1 MKSVLKPHSIKN
13 WSSQDK
19 PREKLLSRGKSALS
33 DAELLSILLCC
44 GTPTLNVVDVAKGVL
59 QASGEDLSRLGDLS
73 VKELMKLKG
82 IGPAKAVAIVAACEL
97 GRRRKESDHAPRP
110 KFGNSRDAYKMLS
123 VELSG
128 LRHEE
133 FWVFLLDRANHV
145 LRKVQISRGGVSGT
159 VADPK
164 IIFKTAVDELACGI
178 VLAHNHP
185 SGNLSPSMADIE
197 LTKKLCA
204 AGKLLEIQVL
214 DHIIV
219 AGQNYFSFADEGM
232 LQA

>member
-19 PREKLLSRGKSALS
+19 PREKLLTRGKSALS
-33 DAELLSILLCC
+33 DAELLSILLCS
-44 GTPTLNVVDVAKGVL
+44 GTRTLNVVDVARGVL
-59 QASGEDLSRLGDLS
+59 KASGEDLSRLADLS

-82 IGPAKAVAIVAACEL
+82 IGPAKAIAIVAACEL
-97 GRRRKESDHAPRP
+97 GRRRKESDHGPRP
-110 KFGNSRDAYKMLS
+110 KLASSRDAYNMLS
-123 VELSG
+123 SELSS

-133 FWVFLLDRANHV
+133 FWIFLLDRANRV
-145 LRKVQISRGGVSGT
+145 LRKVQVSRGGVSGT

-178 VLAHNHP
+178 VLVHNHP
-185 SGNLSPSMADIE
+185 SGNLKPSQSDIE
-197 LTKKLCA
+197 LTEKLRK
-204 AGKLLEIQVL
+204 AGRLLEIQVH
-214 DHIIV
+214 DHIII

-232 LQA
+232 L